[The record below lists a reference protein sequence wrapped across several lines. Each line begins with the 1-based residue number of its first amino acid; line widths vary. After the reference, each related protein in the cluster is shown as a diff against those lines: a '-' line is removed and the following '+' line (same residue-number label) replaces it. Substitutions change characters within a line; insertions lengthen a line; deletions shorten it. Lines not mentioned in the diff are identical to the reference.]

1 MIIEIFKNEILDICV
16 VDTQLNNPAPVT
28 EIGGNPPTATRSS
41 CRHRDR
47 IVIVNHFG
55 CDYRAVKF

>member
-28 EIGGNPPTATRSS
+28 EIGGNPPTAMRSS
-41 CRHRDR
+41 CRHRNR
-47 IVIVNHFG
+47 YQELFWP
-55 CDYRAVKF
+55 

>member
-1 MIIEIFKNEILDICV
+1 MIIEIFKKEILDICV

-28 EIGGNPPTATRSS
+28 EVGGNPPTATRSS

-55 CDYRAVKF
+55 